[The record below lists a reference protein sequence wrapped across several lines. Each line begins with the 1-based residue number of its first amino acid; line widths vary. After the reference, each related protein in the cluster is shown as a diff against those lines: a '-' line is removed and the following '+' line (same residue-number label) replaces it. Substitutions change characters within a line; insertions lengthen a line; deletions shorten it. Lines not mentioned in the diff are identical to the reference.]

1 MIGKKLCG
9 MMLITNK
16 ERNNVATTVEIV
28 TYLRLIK
35 RPNTDSNLWYSFVSY
50 GSLFSPGF
58 ASFKIKLPKV
68 VVCVKA
74 KTQLNPK
81 DTANTINNGFT
92 ISATDAGA
100 KYIGKKEHTAI
111 KVAPNNAHCGFV
123 APSINA

>member
-1 MIGKKLCG
+1 MPSTAIANSL
-9 MMLITNK
+9 TS
-16 ERNNVATTVEIV
+16 RNT
-28 TYLRLIK
+28 
-35 RPNTDSNLWYSFVSY
+35 
-50 GSLFSPGF
+50 GF

-111 KVAPNNAHCGFV
+111 KVAPNNAHRSTPDNGKV
-123 APSINA
+123 PA

>member
-100 KYIGKKEHTAI
+100 
-111 KVAPNNAHCGFV
+111 CGYSFWTS
-123 APSINA
+123 P

>member
-1 MIGKKLCG
+1 M
-9 MMLITNK
+9 
-16 ERNNVATTVEIV
+16 
-28 TYLRLIK
+28 
-35 RPNTDSNLWYSFVSY
+35 
-50 GSLFSPGF
+50 FSPGF